1 MVQVSKNYMAG
12 VDKFGAAF
20 AVGFMVL
27 MLAFMG
33 GLTPDGL
40 PGMTD
45 STAPPPQRDLM
56 EEQTQ
61 AMSSPP
67 VVPSQP
73 EPSSSPDVE
82 DNLTGVL
89 RYTIS
94 GGLVDYISP
103 GEEENSIKIDLDTR
117 LDGQLTIYITPN
129 VMESFKDG
137 SYFVTVDGEENH
149 DFIQSQNKLTID
161 FFAGTEEIMIF
172 GEQHDMHSMD
182 HSEDSKEHEAMM
194 AADKA
199 AAEKAAAA
207 AKAPM
212 SAEVEPV
219 AGSAAPG
226 CEPDCYDPASVTI
239 SAGGTVTFVN
249 SDTAP
254 HTVTSGSATDGPDGV
269 WDSSLLMVNSSYSVT
284 LDSPGNYPYF
294 CMVHPWMEGT
304 VIVE

>member
-117 LDGQLTIYITPN
+117 LDGQLTIY
-129 VMESFKDG
+129 
-137 SYFVTVDGEENH
+137 
-149 DFIQSQNKLTID
+149 L
-161 FFAGTEEIMIF
+161 
-172 GEQHDMHSMD
+172 
-182 HSEDSKEHEAMM
+182 
-194 AADKA
+194 
-199 AAEKAAAA
+199 
-207 AKAPM
+207 
-212 SAEVEPV
+212 
-219 AGSAAPG
+219 
-226 CEPDCYDPASVTI
+226 
-239 SAGGTVTFVN
+239 
-249 SDTAP
+249 
-254 HTVTSGSATDGPDGV
+254 
-269 WDSSLLMVNSSYSVT
+269 SLI
-284 LDSPGNYPYF
+284 
-294 CMVHPWMEGT
+294 H
-304 VIVE
+304 I

>member
-33 GLTPDGL
+33 CLTPDGL

-172 GEQHDMHSMD
+172 GEQHDMHSMA

-194 AADKA
+194 AAEKA
-199 AAEKAAAA
+199 AAEKAAAV
-207 AKAPM
+207 PM
-212 SAEVEPV
+212 NVEVVPV
-219 AGSAAPG
+219 AGSASPG
-226 CEPDCYDPASVTI
+226 CEPECYDPSTVTI
-239 SAGGTVTFVN
+239 GAGGTVTFVN
-249 SDTAP
+249 SDNAA
-254 HTVTSGSATDGPDGV
+254 HTSTSGTPTDGPDGV
-269 WDSSLLMVNSSYSVT
+269 FDSSLMMIGGSFSVT
-284 LDSPGNYPYF
+284 LDNSGTYDYF
-294 CMVHPWMEGT
+294 CMVHPWMQGII
-304 VIVE
+304 IVE

>member
-1 MVQVSKNYMAG
+1 MVQVSKNYMDG

-194 AADKA
+194 AAEAAAADKA
-199 AAEKAAAA
+199 AAVGAAA
-207 AKAPM
+207 
-212 SAEVEPV
+212 V
-219 AGSAAPG
+219 
-226 CEPDCYDPASVTI
+226 
-239 SAGGTVTFVN
+239 
-249 SDTAP
+249 
-254 HTVTSGSATDGPDGV
+254 
-269 WDSSLLMVNSSYSVT
+269 
-284 LDSPGNYPYF
+284 
-294 CMVHPWMEGT
+294 
-304 VIVE
+304 

>member
-172 GEQHDMHSMD
+172 GEQYDMHSMD

-194 AADKA
+194 AAADKA
-199 AAEKAAAA
+199 AAYK
-207 AKAPM
+207 
-212 SAEVEPV
+212 
-219 AGSAAPG
+219 SAA
-226 CEPDCYDPASVTI
+226 
-239 SAGGTVTFVN
+239 
-249 SDTAP
+249 
-254 HTVTSGSATDGPDGV
+254 
-269 WDSSLLMVNSSYSVT
+269 
-284 LDSPGNYPYF
+284 
-294 CMVHPWMEGT
+294 
-304 VIVE
+304 

>member
-194 AADKA
+194 AAEA
-199 AAEKAAAA
+199 AAADKAAA

-284 LDSPGNYPYF
+284 LDSPGNYQ
-294 CMVHPWMEGT
+294 
-304 VIVE
+304 